1 MWYPSHLR
9 LVNQLVWMRVVVQL
23 LSRVWL
29 FVTPWTAACQASLS
43 FTISWNL
50 LKFMSVKLVMPSNHL
65 ILCHPLLLPSIFPSL
80 RVFSNKSALHIR
92 WPKYWSFPFSIS
104 PSTEYP
110 AIEGGIEK
118 LVHCDHMLQN
128 ALWKVCRSDFSC
140 ISDHSGLSPLLR
152 LGSQSR
158 P

>member
-1 MWYPSHLR
+1 MKSESISS
-9 LVNQLVWMRVVVQL
+9 VQL
-23 LSRVWL
+23 LSRVRL
-29 FVTPWTAACQASLS
+29 FATPWTAARQASLS
-43 FTISWNL
+43 ITNFQSPPKL
-50 LKFMSVKLVMPSNHL
+50 MSIESVMQSNHL
-65 ILCHPLLLPSIFPSL
+65 ILCRPLLLLPSIFPSL